1 MASQASVRGPHPHRL
16 RLDEVDEMAL
26 DIFDAAMGQTL
37 EGRERI
43 LDGRLDVA
51 LERAYRTLAGMGA

>member
-1 MASQASVRGPHPHRL
+1 V
-16 RLDEVDEMAL
+16 
-26 DIFDAAMGQTL
+26 

-51 LERAYRTLAGMGA
+51 LERAYRTLAGLAA

>member
-1 MASQASVRGPHPHRL
+1 VADPAVGRGGCL
-16 RLDEVDEMAL
+16 V
-26 DIFDAAMGQTL
+26 

-51 LERAYRTLAGMGA
+51 LERAYRTLAGLAA